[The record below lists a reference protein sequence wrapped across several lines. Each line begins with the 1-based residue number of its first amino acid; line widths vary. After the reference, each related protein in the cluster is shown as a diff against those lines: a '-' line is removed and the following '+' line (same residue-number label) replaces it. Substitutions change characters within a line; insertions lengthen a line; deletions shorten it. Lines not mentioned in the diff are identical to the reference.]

1 MDKRLLD
8 ILVCPVTGAALAPAD
23 EQTLANINKAIDAG
37 EARYADGSTV
47 ETQLKEALLTADGTT
62 LYRIDD
68 GIPMM
73 LPDSGIEVQQAS

>member
-8 ILVCPVTGAALAPAD
+8 ILVCPVSGAALAPAD
-23 EQTLANINKAIDAG
+23 ADTLAGVNAAIEAG
-37 EARYADGSTV
+37 AARHADGSAV
-47 ETQLKEALLTADGTT
+47 DEPLQDALLTADGST

-73 LPDSGIEVQQAS
+73 LPDRGIEVR

>member
-23 EQTLANINKAIDAG
+23 TDTLAQVNAAIEAG
-37 EARYADGSTV
+37 EARHVDGSAV
-47 ETQLKEALLTADGTT
+47 ETQLQQALLTADGAT

-73 LPDSGIEVQQAS
+73 LPDRGIEVR